1 MERFWLAMS
10 MVVLGVAA
18 LAYVYLPPL
27 WHEWLDIALGGIV
40 LCHCAIN
47 YRWFC
52 RLMGVGDKGMPVT
65 KMRFT
70 AWSVYQIVLN
80 VLLIISFSVTMV
92 TGILLSKYLF
102 VDIASYTWH
111 RALWVYEWH
120 TAADLPGEGYAL
132 VVVTM
137 IGLYALI
144 GYWLGNRIVKN
155 KSPYLKTH
163 LP

>member
-1 MERFWLAMS
+1 
-10 MVVLGVAA
+10 
-18 LAYVYLPPL
+18 
-27 WHEWLDIALGGIV
+27 
-40 LCHCAIN
+40 
-47 YRWFC
+47 
-52 RLMGVGDKGMPVT
+52 
-65 KMRFT
+65 
-70 AWSVYQIVLN
+70 
-80 VLLIISFSVTMV
+80 MV

-102 VDIASYTWH
+102 VDIVPYTWH

-120 TAADLPGEGYAL
+120 TVADLPSEGYAL

>member
-10 MVVLGVAA
+10 MVVLSVAS

-27 WHEWLDIALGGIV
+27 WHEWLGIALGGIV

-52 RLMGVGDKGMPVT
+52 RLMGVGDKVMSVT

-70 AWSVYQIVLN
+70 AWSVYQIVLH

-102 VDIASYTWH
+102 VDIVSYTWH

-120 TAADLPGEGYAL
+120 TVADLPGEGYAL

-137 IGLYALI
+137 IGLHALI
-144 GYWLGNRIVKN
+144 GYW
-155 KSPYLKTH
+155 
-163 LP
+163 